1 MTSKEKR
8 IQKRLRLAGL
18 PDWNDHAAWRL
29 LAAKRYELKD
39 IEYLV
44 VEEDAALPP
53 LDFEDVW

>member
-39 IEYLV
+39 IEYLA
-44 VEEDAALPP
+44 EEDALAPIEI
-53 LDFEDVW
+53 EDVW